1 LKEIQ
6 SHIETENVVK
16 SELTK
21 SGIRRK
27 EKPKQSSGFAESRS
41 RYTFYN
47 SYEKRNHG
55 NPTVIGEDLLIRN
68 NGKNQAINKIIES
81 AKCEQQTSSNFDQK
95 KSQCRAEITVCVAS
109 WHHSKK
115 RME

>member
-1 LKEIQ
+1 MKIQYRVLK
-6 SHIETENVVK
+6 
-16 SELTK
+16 LL
-21 SGIRRK
+21 RK
-27 EKPKQSSGFAESRS
+27 QVLYTGACYWYQLWFLCIYNESRS